1 MTPSKLNR
9 PREKKKMCCKVI
21 IKVLLLDFI
30 VVEGSRN
37 SCKISG
43 NIMGDHMHKT
53 KQSTKSVKCSLFFF
67 YLFRYKMKEFHSY
80 RKKTST
86 FIVSTRSKRDDVW
99 ELLQK

>member
-1 MTPSKLNR
+1 
-9 PREKKKMCCKVI
+9 
-21 IKVLLLDFI
+21 
-30 VVEGSRN
+30 
-37 SCKISG
+37 
-43 NIMGDHMHKT
+43 MHKT

-86 FIVSTRSKRDDVW
+86 FIVSTCSKRDDVW